1 MLDTYT
7 AYVEFPELGIEEVD
21 VQASDEADAREKAAV
36 ILNRD
41 YLPDWKIV
49 SIEWRAPAGWMF
61 I

>member
-7 AYVEFPELGIEEVD
+7 VYAEYPEFGIEEVD
-21 VQASDEADAREKAAV
+21 VQAIDKADAREKATV

-41 YLPDWKIV
+41 YQPDWKIV